1 MPWAS
6 PSLWFSPFLEWLL
19 VCWSFLPCEKTSPQN
34 SFPFLFCGG
43 DISGHKDKMQAAI
56 KPPNKIWFKVS
67 RECIKL
73 QTFPKYQKTQKES
86 SWNSKEWVLQNKTE
100 SVQKNSSSKT
110 YLIAPLKHVRNFFWF
125 LCIQRMKSCNFC
137 INFSSIGVTK
147 KIEKSFREQQ
157 HAGICNSVYVL
168 STLKHPNG

>member
-1 MPWAS
+1 MGHPQAYGFHHFLNDS
-6 PSLWFSPFLEWLL
+6 LFVGPSFP
-19 VCWSFLPCEKTSPQN
+19 VKKTSPQN

-100 SVQKNSSSKT
+100 SV
-110 YLIAPLKHVRNFFWF
+110 
-125 LCIQRMKSCNFC
+125 
-137 INFSSIGVTK
+137 
-147 KIEKSFREQQ
+147 
-157 HAGICNSVYVL
+157 
-168 STLKHPNG
+168 